1 MDIIKRM
8 AKGKRGSVPN
18 FSWEAKSWLFAAFRA
33 GPPSNISNLLLIP
46 ALSDMPVTDKG
57 EGAETRQSGDFQD
70 YFQKRKLKCSSHS
83 DRHFQ
88 GFGDD
93 CVEICPLLRKQ

>member
-1 MDIIKRM
+1 M

-46 ALSDMPVTDKG
+46 ALSDMPMTDKG
-57 EGAETRQSGDFQD
+57 EGAETRQSGDFSGL
-70 YFQKRKLKCSSHS
+70 FSEKKI
-83 DRHFQ
+83 
-88 GFGDD
+88 
-93 CVEICPLLRKQ
+93 EM